1 MGTSVSLK
9 KKVYLCYSYSNS
21 MYINSLCEK
30 INKEGFQTITDGTE
44 LMPGEMILSV
54 SESIKKCD
62 YFVLIISDEF
72 GEHMREE
79 YHTALIYGMDV
90 MVFIKSELYRE
101 EGINNEFKD
110 RLVTL
115 WDNETE
121 LSMKVIATM
130 EGVRY
135 KYPVRGYQLE
145 ALVEDLFKFYGCD
158 TKKTAYT
165 QESNYDIYAEKNG
178 KKFFIEVKAVR
189 SKIISK
195 SSIANTTVV
204 ADLMSLKDD
213 EYFVL
218 VTANMIPD
226 LIKEYIRTK
235 DKFLVIDISELLYL
249 VQDNEEL
256 KYRLLSLVE
265 FTTEDIELKEPEE
278 FLRLL
283 DVVEDETLDS
293 LIDDNEKIKQL
304 LQEVKDWE
312 QDKKTSTE
320 YEKFCTKV
328 LKILFSN
335 DLTLWREQQKSNDDL
350 YRFDLICKIKDDVT
364 SAFWKFIEE
373 YFRSKYIIFEFK
385 NYKDVITQKEIY
397 TTEKYLYA
405 KALRCVA
412 IIVSCNGSETAQLK
426 EREAALRREAQL
438 EKEYA
443 DALEKEVSLDPL
455 TQIGNRHSFNENLD
469 KLLKTDSEFVF
480 CFCDLDHLKYVNDTF
495 GHAEGDRYL
504 CRFTELVKL
513 HLRVSDFFARVG
525 GDEFCILLKNCPLAL
540 AQRELTDI
548 QESFLEDSSPQYPQ
562 NFSFGLFHLP
572 KGHGVVDPA
581 ELLHQADVSMYEQ
594 KKLHK
599 QQ

>member
-21 MYINSLCEK
+21 MYINLLCEK

-44 LMPGEMILSV
+44 HMHGEMILSV

-62 YFVLIISDEF
+62 YFILIISDEF
-72 GEHMREE
+72 GEHMQEE
-79 YHTALIYGMDV
+79 YRTALKYEINV

-101 EGINNEFKD
+101 KDIKKEFKD

-121 LSMKVIATM
+121 LSMKIIETM
-130 EGVRY
+130 VGLRY
-135 KYPVRGYQLE
+135 KYPERGYQLE
-145 ALVEDLFKFYGCD
+145 VLIEDLFKSYGCI
-158 TKKTAYT
+158 TKRTVYT
-165 QESNYDIYAEKNG
+165 QDSNYDIYAEKDG

-195 SSIANTTVV
+195 SSIASTVV
-204 ADLMSLKDD
+204 TSEFMSLKND
-213 EYFVL
+213 EYFIL

-226 LIKEYIRTK
+226 LIKGYIRTK

-278 FLRLL
+278 FLRLI

-293 LIDDNEKIKQL
+293 LIDDNKKIKQL
-304 LQEVKDWE
+304 LQEVNDWK
-312 QDKKTSTE
+312 QDEKTSTE

-335 DLTLWREQQKSNDDL
+335 DLTLWREQQKSNEDL

-412 IIVSCNGSETAQLK
+412 IIVSCNGSDENAKKAIKGTLRENGKLILNLSNRDLANMLEYELK
-426 EREAALRREAQL
+426 GNLASEYLYNVLDEMLIEL
-438 EKEYA
+438 EK
-443 DALEKEVSLDPL
+443 
-455 TQIGNRHSFNENLD
+455 
-469 KLLKTDSEFVF
+469 
-480 CFCDLDHLKYVNDTF
+480 
-495 GHAEGDRYL
+495 
-504 CRFTELVKL
+504 
-513 HLRVSDFFARVG
+513 
-525 GDEFCILLKNCPLAL
+525 
-540 AQRELTDI
+540 
-548 QESFLEDSSPQYPQ
+548 
-562 NFSFGLFHLP
+562 
-572 KGHGVVDPA
+572 
-581 ELLHQADVSMYEQ
+581 
-594 KKLHK
+594 
-599 QQ
+599 

>member
-9 KKVYLCYSYSNS
+9 KKVYICYSYSDG

-30 INKEGFQTITDGTE
+30 INKEGFQTITDETE
-44 LMPGEMILSV
+44 LMHGEMILSV
-54 SESIKKCD
+54 SERIKKCD
-62 YFVLIISDEF
+62 YFILIISDEF
-72 GEHMREE
+72 GEHMQEE
-79 YHTALIYGMDV
+79 YRTALKYEINV

-101 EGINNEFKD
+101 EIREEVKD

-121 LSMKVIATM
+121 LSMKIIETM
-130 EGVRY
+130 VGFRY
-135 KYPVRGYQLE
+135 KYPERGYQLE
-145 ALVEDLFKFYGCD
+145 VLFEDLFKSYGCI
-158 TKKTAYT
+158 TKRTAYT
-165 QESNYDIYAEKNG
+165 QDSNYDIYAEKDG

-189 SKIISK
+189 SKILSK
-195 SSIANTTVV
+195 SSIANTIGV
-204 ADLMSLKDD
+204 ADLMSLKND

-218 VTANMIPD
+218 VTANMIPA

-283 DVVEDETLDS
+283 DVVEDENLDS
-293 LIDDNEKIKQL
+293 LIDDNEKIRQL
-304 LQEVKDWE
+304 LQEVKDWD
-312 QDKKTSTE
+312 QDAKTSSE
-320 YEKFCTKV
+320 YEKLCTKV
-328 LKILFSN
+328 LKSLFSN

-385 NYKDVITQKEIY
+385 NYKDFITQKEIY

-412 IIVSCNGSETAQLK
+412 IIVSCNGSDENAKKAIKGTL
-426 EREAALRREAQL
+426 RENGKLILNLSNRDLSNMLEYELNGNLASEYLYNVLDEMLIEL
-438 EKEYA
+438 EK
-443 DALEKEVSLDPL
+443 
-455 TQIGNRHSFNENLD
+455 
-469 KLLKTDSEFVF
+469 
-480 CFCDLDHLKYVNDTF
+480 
-495 GHAEGDRYL
+495 
-504 CRFTELVKL
+504 
-513 HLRVSDFFARVG
+513 
-525 GDEFCILLKNCPLAL
+525 
-540 AQRELTDI
+540 
-548 QESFLEDSSPQYPQ
+548 
-562 NFSFGLFHLP
+562 
-572 KGHGVVDPA
+572 
-581 ELLHQADVSMYEQ
+581 
-594 KKLHK
+594 
-599 QQ
+599 

>member
-44 LMPGEMILSV
+44 LIPGEMILSV
-54 SESIKKCD
+54 SECIKKCD
-62 YFVLIISDEF
+62 YFILIISDEF

-90 MVFIKSELYRE
+90 MAFIKSELYRE

-115 WDNETE
+115 WENETE

-145 ALVEDLFKFYGCD
+145 TLVEDLFKFYGCD
-158 TKKTAYT
+158 TKRTAYT
-165 QESNYDIYAEKNG
+165 QDSNYDIYAEKNG

-195 SSIANTTVV
+195 SSIANTTLV

-265 FTTEDIELKEPEE
+265 FTTEDIELKEPKE

-385 NYKDVITQKEIY
+385 NYKDFITQKEIY

-412 IIVSCNGSETAQLK
+412 IIVSCNGSDENAKKAIKGTL
-426 EREAALRREAQL
+426 RENGKLILNLSNRDLVNMLEYELNGNLASEYLYNVLDEMFIEL
-438 EKEYA
+438 EK
-443 DALEKEVSLDPL
+443 
-455 TQIGNRHSFNENLD
+455 
-469 KLLKTDSEFVF
+469 
-480 CFCDLDHLKYVNDTF
+480 
-495 GHAEGDRYL
+495 
-504 CRFTELVKL
+504 
-513 HLRVSDFFARVG
+513 
-525 GDEFCILLKNCPLAL
+525 
-540 AQRELTDI
+540 
-548 QESFLEDSSPQYPQ
+548 
-562 NFSFGLFHLP
+562 
-572 KGHGVVDPA
+572 
-581 ELLHQADVSMYEQ
+581 
-594 KKLHK
+594 
-599 QQ
+599 